1 MTNSS
6 AEHTAETSAAP
17 EITLLDE
24 KVISGWGVKAQE
36 LITNHVLTV
45 DTAIQCAVVLAAFIA
60 AAVVARM
67 VKPILVQTIEGL
79 RLPGALRGALHKIR
93 RMLAPILTLL
103 FLFIAE
109 SIHQAAEMSVH
120 FYFVHAMARLV
131 AASLIIRFAV
141 SIIHNRAVQHIT
153 AAIIWIIAAFSIFG
167 ILDDVSA
174 ALDGIALTVGDF
186 RLSALTVV
194 KCIIVTM
201 LLVYGALGLSKL
213 VERQL
218 GKVPAMSA
226 GSRLLITKIVRMLL
240 VVTAIL
246 IGVTMAGINLSVLAV
261 FSGAVGLGIGF
272 GLQRGVSNLF
282 TGMMLLLD
290 RTVQPGDMIEM
301 DNGAFGVV
309 TSMSSRCTEIAAP
322 NGKSYLIPNEELVT
336 KPVINWS
343 RNGPDIALTVTFG
356 VDYTH
361 NPHQIIEMAV
371 KAASAVE
378 RVLQDPAPGCLFKGF
393 GESSL
398 DFALSFR
405 IRDPQ
410 NGTGVVQSDVLLALW
425 DAFEAN
431 NIKIPYP
438 RRDISILNQDKP

>member
-6 AEHTAETSAAP
+6 AEQTAETPAAP

-24 KVISGWGVKAQE
+24 KVISDWGDKAQE
-36 LITNHVLTV
+36 LITTHVLTV
-45 DTAIQCAVVLAAFIA
+45 DTAIQCAVVLAAFIV
-60 AAVVARM
+60 AAVLARLSKPVL
-67 VKPILVQTIEGL
+67 VKTIEGL
-79 RLPGALRGALHKIR
+79 RLPGPLRGALHKIR
-93 RMLAPILTLL
+93 RMMAPILTLL
-103 FLFIAE
+103 LLFVAE
-109 SIHQAAEMSVH
+109 WVHHAAELSVH
-120 FYFVHAMARLV
+120 FYFVHAMTRLV

-153 AAIIWIIAAFSIFG
+153 AVIVWIIAALSIFG

-174 ALDGIALTVGDF
+174 ALDSIALTMGDF

-201 LLVYGALGLSKL
+201 LLVYGALGLSGL

-218 GKVPAMSA
+218 GKIPAMSS
-226 GSRLLITKIVRMLL
+226 GSRLLITKLVRLLL
-240 VVTAIL
+240 VVLAIL
-246 IGVTMAGINLSVLAV
+246 IGVSMAGINLSVLAV

-290 RTVQPGDMIEM
+290 RSVQPGDMIEM

-309 TSMSSRCTEIAAP
+309 THMGSRCTEVAAP

-343 RNGPDIALTVTFG
+343 RNGTDITLTVTFG
-356 VDYTH
+356 VDYAH
-361 NPHQIIEMAV
+361 NPHEIIQIAL
-371 KAASAVE
+371 KAATSVE
-378 RVLQDPAPGCLFKGF
+378 RVLKDPAPGCLFKAF

-398 DFALSFR
+398 DFTLFFR
-405 IRDPQ
+405 IADPQ
-410 NGTGVVQSDVLLALW
+410 NGVAGVQSEVLLALW

-431 NIKIPYP
+431 KIKIPYP
-438 RRDISILNQDKP
+438 RRDISILNKE